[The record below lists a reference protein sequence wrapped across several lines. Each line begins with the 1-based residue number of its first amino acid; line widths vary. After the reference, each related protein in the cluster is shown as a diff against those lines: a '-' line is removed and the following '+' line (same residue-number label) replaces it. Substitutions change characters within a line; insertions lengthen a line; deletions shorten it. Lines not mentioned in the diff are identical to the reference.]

1 MKLRQISFKLVSL
14 VMVLAILFSV
24 SATTISAA
32 AQSIEHDHTEENT
45 DEKIYVSLGDSM
57 TNGYGL
63 PGYDGNTGVED
74 YGNGSYANIFAD
86 YINADKHYQLA
97 MSAMRSEDLHWL
109 LEVDY
114 NDEAVINV
122 IETLESNKSYYK
134 ENIEAFDELWY
145 SVFTNGDFWTWKE
158 LVCNYRLD
166 VAAYC
171 IEGKDGG
178 KAFSVHDAY
187 KAYSDVESLQ
197 IVAEYY
203 QTGVKTADVISLAM
217 GNGNFGVFGFGRLT
231 GIIGFGPNDA
241 AKYAVENA
249 LRECSPE
256 LQAEI
261 LNLKAELEGIVVD
274 YLAGM
279 DLDEETATALT
290 ETLMYIAISYVLNYA
305 GSVEAILQLNP
316 NADIIL
322 VGLMNTMGS
331 SEGEDASIGDLLAL
345 IFEPLN
351 VYIAG
356 LPTFM
361 QGNQNSTYA
370 NAKFYYAE
378 AEYVQ
383 CLVDVYET
391 EIKNPESI
399 IRDRFVDSIVGEH
412 GDGMVWSML
421 GLDPI
426 VIDAVE
432 YYEGLSASEK
442 IDLGMSAYS
451 VIVYLAFEQAILESI
466 KGTSI
471 SIDSVLGLGN
481 VSLDAEAIMANK
493 DAILAEM
500 MASNVTK
507 DAEGNYTSDA
517 YFKDAGKYVDNYLTN
532 TLNANLANFGIASYK
547 DVDLATLYGTL
558 EQVVYAGMV
567 SAEDAISLLALYIF
581 KTTVTNTC
589 SAVRY
594 PATAKKKMVAAF
606 VTLGA
611 SEEDA
616 KVYVDA
622 MYNQVAEG
630 YTGAYTALASKDAL
644 AQALVADEELAPLL
658 SLFGRC
664 VIGNG
669 LGAHPS
675 VAGHE
680 ALAEAVITA
689 YDEDYTALDETV
701 KNVIKYAEILA
712 QYVSENYEEIYA
724 DVHTELREQGVI
736 DELNN
741 YIDIASKAIADAY
754 DVVYGAEFGER
765 FELTKEYILAE
776 LGLMD
781 ATLVQIYKLVNYET
795 ITPET
800 LVTLNALLAN
810 LQDHAE
816 NLANLG
822 IELATITNEQLMVAV
837 AELKAQAWAQLEI
850 LNAELETAVG
860 EAREAILAE
869 IARIQAQLEA
879 DIAELVAFANEIKA
893 VIDNAVNSVVDT
905 VEYTKDFAVNF
916 AYSVYTYI
924 YNQAPETYEQ
934 FVDALVDAIAVYSH
948 EAAKLAYN
956 WLINNP
962 EKVIEFFDVYGDDIA
977 DIFVKY
983 HEVIFGVLG
992 YVGMTYGE
1000 DIFYLVLD
1008 NADVILPAIYGWF
1021 EIHGDLVWDLIVVY
1035 FNAIVEYYNLGLD
1048 LDFSSPEGIHASLN
1062 KIFSLLGELLSMIA
1076 DGIYDLADALNLV
1089 DELEAALAA
1098 LDAQIRGQIETVLG
1112 QIDAHVAEKIALI
1125 TAQINKQI
1133 EILNA
1138 QAEKQ
1143 LAILYAQLETAVG
1156 EAREAILAEIAKIEA
1171 ELAAQIEALKA
1182 QLEALVNAEIE
1193 NAGDLAVALDKL
1205 LQDGT
1210 FALGQFIYDA
1220 IVAYVNDA
1228 IRGEFTP
1235 NEETIYVSISS
1246 GDDAYAQLVAE
1257 ALSAVAK
1264 SEITAESTVWGDL
1277 DYDLLAKADLVT
1289 IGYSA
1294 TELTSFAVAQ
1304 LFGYVKEFIDNDVR
1318 NSGLDYVDSVFAGF
1332 HAYIDGLNA
1341 SLGEYGNVEIDTSDE
1356 KEYVYGEINSL
1367 VDGLIGAGE
1376 ISDEHY
1382 ELMGDYGMVALL
1394 AGMFFADAT
1403 LEELDWAQ
1411 YVGEDNLHYVDDLR
1425 AAIRSEL
1432 LKQGVMDDYVI
1443 EVPVLDYALN
1453 YVFGDADYITYEGVT
1468 LKRAMLEKHLEGAE
1482 NYTIAIPV
1490 VDSLV
1495 FAIESYIYSNV
1506 AFNYQY
1512 GQLIVDLYETNPD
1525 VTIVLLGQYN
1535 AFDYEIDVFG
1545 EYIDLGGLYSYVAQI
1560 NSVQPFAYALL
1571 SENVAYVDISDAETY
1586 YESFLNEGT
1595 DDSLLN
1601 FVLNFVLDPSITD
1614 LSEAGHEYVY
1624 EQIMNVL
1631 TLNCDHVYDNA
1642 CDTTCNKCGAI
1653 REVAD
1658 HVYVD
1663 GECIHCGA
1671 IDPDYVPEEPVIPDA
1686 PTHNFH
1692 VFDDCYD
1699 ETCNECSYVRVAI
1712 GHVFDDCEDATCYM
1726 CDYVREEVPGH
1737 LFGNCGED
1745 TCERCG
1751 KTRPATTHVYN
1762 NACDADCNRCGV
1774 TREVPAHVYSG
1785 CTDATCNVCGAERQA
1800 SAHTIS
1806 NKCTDNICDVCGQNV
1821 AVNGHVFGAWT
1832 VTVEPTRKTEG
1843 KQTRTCTGCGLV
1855 ETATIDALGGIGGGA
1870 IAAIVTGSA
1879 AVTGAGG
1886 FGIYWFLI
1894 QKKTFAQLL
1903 AALGKGAVESAA
1915 VAAEAGAAAAE
1926 AGAVAAEAAAE
1937 AGAEAAAEAT
1947 AEAAEAAAETI
1958 AE

>member
-74 YGNGSYANIFAD
+74 YGNGSYANTFAD
-86 YINADKHYQLA
+86 HINADKHYQLA

-114 NDEAVINV
+114 NDDAVLEV
-122 IETLESNKSYYK
+122 IQTLADDQKYYA
-134 ENIEAFDELWY
+134 ENIEAFNALWY
-145 SVFTNGDFWTWKE
+145 SVFTNGDYWTWFE
-158 LVCNYRLD
+158 LVNNYRFD

-171 IEGKDGG
+171 IEGKDNGG
-178 KAFSVHDAY
+178 KFSVDAAKKTY
-187 KAYSDVESLQ
+187 TDVEALK
-197 IVAEYY
+197 IVAAHY
-203 QTGVKTADVISLAM
+203 QNAVKSADVISLAM

-231 GIIGFGPNDA
+231 GVIGFTVNDA
-241 AKYAVENA
+241 EKYAVENA

-256 LQAEI
+256 MQAKVLE
-261 LNLKAELEGIVVD
+261 LKAELEGIVVD

-279 DLDEETATALT
+279 NLDEATAAEMT
-290 ETLMYIAISYVLNYA
+290 EVLMYIAISYVLNYA

-322 VGLMNTMGS
+322 VGLMNTFAS
-331 SEGEDASIGDLLAL
+331 SNDSDEASIGDLFEL

-351 VYIAG
+351 AYIAG

-361 QGNQNSTYA
+361 QGNQNSVYA

-378 AEYVQ
+378 AEKVE

-391 EIKNPESI
+391 EIKKEESI
-399 IRDRFVDSIVGEH
+399 IRDRFVESIVGKN

-442 IDLGMSAYS
+442 IDLGMGAYS
-451 VIVYLAFEQAILESI
+451 VIVYLAFEQAILESV
-466 KGTSI
+466 KGASVSI
-471 SIDSVLGLGN
+471 ESVLGLGN
-481 VSLDAEAIMANK
+481 LSLDADAIMEGK

-500 MASNVTK
+500 
-507 DAEGNYTSDA
+507 
-517 YFKDAGKYVDNYLTN
+517 F
-532 TLNANLANFGIASYK
+532 NANLVVNENGEYVTDAYAKPASNYVMAAMKQLAANG
-547 DVDLATLYGTL
+547 DLASTVFVNSGVSSVLSAARYPGSTNKKLAAVLTAYG
-558 EQVVYAGMV
+558 Y
-567 SAEDAISLLALYIF
+567 SAEAAQ
-581 KTTVTNTC
+581 
-589 SAVRY
+589 
-594 PATAKKKMVAAF
+594 ATAEQIRAGVVENYF
-606 VTLGA
+606 L
-611 SEEDA
+611 
-616 KVYVDA
+616 
-622 MYNQVAEG
+622 
-630 YTGAYTALASKDAL
+630 AYSALATKDAL
-644 AQALVADEELAPLL
+644 AQALVADDNLAGLL

-675 VAGHE
+675 AAGHE
-680 ALAEAVITA
+680 ALADAVITA

-701 KNVIKYAEILA
+701 KNVVKYAEILG
-712 QYVSENYEEIYA
+712 QYIADNYEEIYA
-724 DVHTELREQGVI
+724 DVHTELREQGII
-736 DELNN
+736 DEFNGYVDTALE
-741 YIDIASKAIADAY
+741 AISSAKKELAKVDMG
-754 DVVYGAEFGER
+754 DR
-765 FELTKEYILAE
+765 FEYSKSLMIRELTLTE
-776 LGLMD
+776 
-781 ATLVQIYKLVNYET
+781 ATLAQIKTLVNYET
-795 ITPET
+795 ITS
-800 LVTLNALLAN
+800 
-810 LQDHAE
+810 E
-816 NLANLG
+816 NLETINYLLVCLEGHADTLASLG
-822 IELATITNEQLMVAV
+822 IELATISNEQLMVAV
-837 AELKAQAWAQLEI
+837 AELEAQANKQIEILKAQVNHQI
-850 LNAELETAVG
+850 DVLNKELQTAVG
-860 EAREAILAE
+860 ELRDDILAE
-869 IARIQAQLEA
+869 IAVLEKYLADEIAKIQAQLES
-879 DIAELVAFANEIKA
+879 DIAALIALVEDVKALINEVVETTGAVAEYGIQFTANF
-893 VIDNAVNSVVDT
+893 V
-905 VEYTKDFAVNF
+905 
-916 AYSVYTYI
+916 YSVYTYI
-924 YNQAPETYEQ
+924 YNMAPATYEQ

-948 EAAKLAYN
+948 EAAQLAYS

-962 EKVIEFFDVYGDDIA
+962 EKVIGFFDTYGDDIV
-977 DIFVKY
+977 DIIVDN
-983 HEVIFGVLG
+983 HEIIFAVLG
-992 YVGMTYGE
+992 FVGMTYGE

-1008 NADVILPAIYGWF
+1008 NADVILPAIAGWF
-1021 EIHGDLVWDLIVVY
+1021 EIHGDLVWDLVVVY
-1035 FNAIVEYYNLGLD
+1035 FGAIVEYYNLGLD
-1048 LDFSSPEGIHASLN
+1048 LDFSTPDGIHASLN
-1062 KIFSLLGELLSMIA
+1062 KIFSLLGDLLSMIA
-1076 DGIYDLADALNLV
+1076 DGVYNLADALNLV

-1098 LDAQIRGQIETVLG
+1098 LDGQIRLQIETVLG
-1112 QIDAHVAEKIALI
+1112 ELDAHVAEKIDAI

-1133 EILNA
+1133 ETLNA

-1143 LAILYAQLETAVG
+1143 LAVLYAQLETAVG
-1156 EAREAILAEIAKIEA
+1156 EAREALLAEIARIEA
-1171 ELAAQIEALKA
+1171 ELAAQVEALKA

-1193 NAGDLAVALDKL
+1193 NAQDLVKALDKI
-1205 LQDGT
+1205 LQNGT
-1210 FALGQFIYDA
+1210 YALGQFIYDA

-1235 NEETIYVSISS
+1235 NEETIYVSVSS
-1246 GDDAYAQLVAE
+1246 GDDYYAQLLAA
-1257 ALSAVAK
+1257 ALSDMAK

-1294 TELTSFAVAQ
+1294 TELTAFAVAQ
-1304 LFGYVKEFIDNDVR
+1304 LFGYVKAFIDNDIR
-1318 NSGLDYVDSVFAGF
+1318 NSGLDYAESVFAGF
-1332 HAYIDGLNA
+1332 HSYIDGLNA
-1341 SLGEYGNVEIDTSDE
+1341 SLGDYGNFELDTS
-1356 KEYVYGEINSL
+1356 KEEAYVYGEINSL
-1367 VDGLIGAGE
+1367 VDALIGAGE
-1376 ISDEHY
+1376 LSDAHAD
-1382 ELMGDYGMVALL
+1382 LMGEYSVVASLVGTFL
-1394 AGMFFADAT
+1394 ADAT
-1403 LEELDWAQ
+1403 LEELDWAK
-1411 YVGEDNLHYVDDLR
+1411 YVGEDNLHYVDELR

-1432 LKQGVMDDYVI
+1432 LKQSVMDNYVI
-1443 EVPVLDYALN
+1443 EVPVLDYALDS
-1453 YVFGDADYITYEGVT
+1453 VFGSSDYITYQGVT
-1468 LKRAMLEKHLEGAE
+1468 IKRAMLEKHLADAE

-1512 GQLIVDLYETNPD
+1512 GELIVDLYKTNPD

-1545 EYIDLGGLYSYVAQI
+1545 EYLDLGGLYTYVAQI

-1595 DDSLLN
+1595 DASLLN

-1614 LSEAGHEYVY
+1614 LTDAGHEYVY

-1631 TLNCDHVYDNA
+1631 TLHCDHVYDNA
-1642 CDTTCNKCGAI
+1642 CDTDCNKCGEIRVTYHVYDNACDTDCNVCGDI

-1663 GECIHCGA
+1663 GECIHCGKVE
-1671 IDPDYVPEEPVIPDA
+1671 PTEPVKPDA

-1699 ETCNECSYVRVAI
+1699 ETCNECNYVRVAI
-1712 GHVFDDCEDATCYM
+1712 GHVFDDCEDATCYK

-1745 TCERCG
+1745 TCSRCG

-1774 TREVPAHVYSG
+1774 TREVADHVYSG
-1785 CTDATCNVCGAERQA
+1785 CTDANCNVCGAEREA
-1800 SAHTIS
+1800 KPHTIG
-1806 NKCTDNICDVCGQNV
+1806 NKCTDNICNACGQNV
-1821 AVNGHVFGAWT
+1821 AVTGHVFGEWT

-1843 KQTRTCTGCGLV
+1843 KETRACTGCGLV
-1855 ETATIDALGGIGGGA
+1855 ETNTLDPIGGIGGGA

-1879 AVTGAGG
+1879 AVSGAGG

-1903 AALGKGAVESAA
+1903 AALGKGAVATAA
-1915 VAAEAGAAAAE
+1915 VAT
-1926 AGAVAAEAAAE
+1926 EAAAE
-1937 AGAEAAAEAT
+1937 ATVEAAAEATVEAAAEAT
-1947 AEAAEAAAETI
+1947 AEAAAETI